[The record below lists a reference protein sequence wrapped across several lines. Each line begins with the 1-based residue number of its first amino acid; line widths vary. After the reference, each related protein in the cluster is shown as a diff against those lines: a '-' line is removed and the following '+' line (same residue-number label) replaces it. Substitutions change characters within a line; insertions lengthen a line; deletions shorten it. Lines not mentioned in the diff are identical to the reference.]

1 VASSSYF
8 GHSPD
13 KGGFDMAQ
21 KNATPN
27 KNQKVLIR
35 RRGLNPDNYTVL
47 KELNYSLFLIDKRD
61 KSIKIIEKRS

>member
-1 VASSSYF
+1 
-8 GHSPD
+8 
-13 KGGFDMAQ
+13 MAQ

-27 KNQKVLIR
+27 KKQKVLIR
-35 RRGLNPDNYTVL
+35 RRGRNPDNYTVL

>member
-1 VASSSYF
+1 
-8 GHSPD
+8 
-13 KGGFDMAQ
+13 MA
-21 KNATPN
+21 KNNATPN